1 MINKHYAIF
10 SKKDNF
16 LHGAFPLT
24 KEGLKHAKEYLA
36 KISGKNKK
44 NFYIKK
50 NLK

>member
-1 MINKHYAIF
+1 MSQKYYAIF

-16 LHGAFPLT
+16 LHGAFPFT
-24 KEGLKHAKEYLA
+24 KDGLKLAKNYLY

-50 NLK
+50 NSK

>member
-1 MINKHYAIF
+1 MSYKYYAIF

-24 KEGLKHAKEYLA
+24 KDGLRRAKEHMA

-50 NLK
+50 KLK